1 MIIYLSLFETV
12 DVKSSPIFNVFREEN
27 NNFLSVI
34 HLIFYRKQEKFYITS
49 TGKSVPI

>member
-27 NNFLSVI
+27 NFLSVK

-49 TGKSVPI
+49 TGKSVPR